1 MVKRGIAFSLDE
13 EVGVLVQLSFDLLG
27 HESELL

>member
-1 MVKRGIAFSLDE
+1 MVKGGIALSFNW

-27 HESELL
+27 HELVLL